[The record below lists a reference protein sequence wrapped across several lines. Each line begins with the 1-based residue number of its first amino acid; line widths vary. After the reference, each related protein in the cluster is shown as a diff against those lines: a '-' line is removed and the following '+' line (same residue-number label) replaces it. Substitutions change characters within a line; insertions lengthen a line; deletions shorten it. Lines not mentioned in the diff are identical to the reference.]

1 MTEEVMRYESLRN
14 GKIGTVV
21 SRTDSEVVL
30 DIEGNHKTVKLDNLK
45 RWYKPCGII
54 EQADVDKENEL
65 AEKKAKLDK
74 MVSKPDKPN
83 GDEAP
88 KEDCSKLAT
97 KIISY
102 LEKNGCVTK
111 KTCSYV
117 RVRLNNVKRNL
128 MELWYGK
135 KLKGIKIVVR
145 SEAVMGNKKLYDLGR
160 TVPPTHMYT
169 LDHIYKFNNS
179 SDIADIYA
187 IIDTVIVYEKNNP
200 PKPHPGSG
208 KRGTGKING
217 RESLAYKRKNLGIK
231 SDDEKQSESE
241 TTVTEESQQEQPV
254 AVES

>member
-1 MTEEVMRYESLRN
+1 MTEVERYESLRN

-21 SRTDSEVVL
+21 SRTETEVIL
-30 DIEGNHKTVKLDNLK
+30 DIEGNHKTIKMDNLK

-54 EQADVDKENEL
+54 EQADVNKENEQ
-65 AEKKAKLDK
+65 ASKKAKLDK

-83 GDEAP
+83 GDEPP
-88 KEDCSKLAT
+88 KEYCSKLAT

-102 LEKNGCVTK
+102 LEKNGCLTK

-117 RVRLNNVKRNL
+117 RVRLNGFKRNL

-145 SEAVMGNKKLYDLGR
+145 SEAVMSNKKLYDLGR

-187 IIDTVIVYEKNNP
+187 IIDAVIVFEKNNP
-200 PKPHPGSG
+200 PKPHPGSS
-208 KRGTGKING
+208 KRGTGKVNG
-217 RESLAYKRKNLGIK
+217 KESLAYKRKNLGIK
-231 SDDEKQSESE
+231 ADDEK
-241 TTVTEESQQEQPV
+241 EEVEEEVVGDKQPV

>member
-1 MTEEVMRYESLRN
+1 MTEEVVRYESLRN
-14 GKIGTVV
+14 GKIGTVI
-21 SRTDSEVVL
+21 SRTESEVVL
-30 DIEGNHKTVKLDNLK
+30 DIEGNHKTVKIANLK

-54 EQADVDKENEL
+54 EQADVDEENKQ
-65 AEKKAKLDK
+65 ASKIDKLNK
-74 MVSKPDKPN
+74 MVSKPDRPN
-83 GDEAP
+83 GDTPP

-117 RVRLNNVKRNL
+117 RVRLEGFKRNL

-145 SEAVMGNKKLYDLGR
+145 SEAIMQNKKLYELGR

-169 LDHIYKFNNS
+169 LDHIYKFDNS
-179 SDIADIYA
+179 SDMADIYA
-187 IIDTVIVYEKNNP
+187 IIDAIIVFEKNNP
-200 PKPHPGSG
+200 PKAHPGSG

-217 RESLAYKRKNLGIK
+217 KESLAYKRKNLGIK
-231 SDDEKQSESE
+231 ADDEKSE
-241 TTVTEESQQEQPV
+241 TEEVEQSNSQEKQLV

>member
-1 MTEEVMRYESLRN
+1 MTEVERYESLRN

-21 SRTDSEVVL
+21 SRTETEVIL
-30 DIEGNHKTVKLDNLK
+30 DVEGNHKTIKMDNLK

-54 EQADVDKENEL
+54 EQTDVDKENEQ
-65 AEKKAKLDK
+65 ADKKAKLDK

-83 GDEAP
+83 GDEPP
-88 KEDCSKLAT
+88 KEDCLKLAT

-102 LEKNGCVTK
+102 LEKNGCLTK

-117 RVRLNNVKRNL
+117 RVRLNGFKRNL

-145 SEAVMGNKKLYDLGR
+145 SEAVMSNKKLYDLGR

-187 IIDTVIVYEKNNP
+187 IIDAVIVFEKNNP

-208 KRGTGKING
+208 KRGTGKVNG
-217 RESLAYKRKNLGIK
+217 KESLAYKRKNLGVK
-231 SDDEKQSESE
+231 ADDEK
-241 TTVTEESQQEQPV
+241 EEVEEEVVEDKQPV